1 MAFSEKYKEEV
12 LNEIKD
18 LSDEQASNLLQIIH
32 IFKNSLIRQR
42 ECDFDLKR
50 EFEDWER
57 LSDEAITNFE
67 RML

>member
-1 MAFSEKYKEEV
+1 MAVTKKYKEEV

-32 IFKNSLIRQR
+32 IFKKSLIHQR

-50 EFEDWER
+50 EFEDWDR

-67 RML
+67 RTL